1 MSITQQCSK
10 YMQMELVG
18 PLLKAVIRNQRK
30 FMADSFCGKI
40 KKFSVRVF
48 KALMLVGFSGL
59 MAAAHA
65 QTNQVGFWWKSSEPG
80 WGLSVQQQ
88 GTSTFAAWFT
98 YNAQAQPIWYT
109 LTCTFNGN
117 TCAGDLYTASGTP
130 FYQISTSVVLQS

>member
-1 MSITQQCSK
+1 VLKVHANGISWSFAQSGHTKSTQVHSRFFLRKNQEVFRTRIQSVN
-10 YMQMELVG
+10 VG
-18 PLLKAVIRNQRK
+18 WVQWIDGCRARSNK
-30 FMADSFCGKI
+30 
-40 KKFSVRVF
+40 
-48 KALMLVGFSGL
+48 
-59 MAAAHA
+59 
-65 QTNQVGFWWKSSEPG
+65 QVGFWWKSSEPG